1 MEHPADTPGFEE
13 ILPRMEMSSTIK
25 ADPYTHC
32 TRFSLLA
39 PRTSNDLPREI
50 CAFLCELT

>member
-13 ILPRMEMSSTIK
+13 ISLAWKCQRTIK